1 MTRPASSYAG
11 GKAPPGRPTTPTS
24 RPGSNPA
31 VRLPGFAQRWTG
43 SAPSSA
49 GTRPSFGSGSGDPN
63 SFNPGSPSRPTS
75 NWQNYRILEGAPP
88 PPGQK
93 DSRKPVPG
101 VTLPKDSSLSGTFGS
116 QRMGFSPER
125 FEAFPYGSISVTR
138 EQAESLYDNLSPAYQ
153 AWLTSVAQSPGMGTG
168 ASTGRS
174 FWARLVSQSIDLQ
187 EQGLFMSPQQMAS
200 QIATSRGIGLDLG
213 DPASYGGSGSRGGYG
228 RGGFGG
234 GGGGGTSRSIDLS
247 SPTQAR
253 SIIMQTM
260 QGVLGRDPSADEIA
274 QFTKSLNEAQQASPT
289 VVTAEGDTVT
299 RSGGIEADVFAMD
312 FVRNQEEF
320 QEVQG
325 TQFYRALMGA
335 LGGGGI

>member
-1 MTRPASSYAG
+1 MSRPSWSYAG
-11 GKAPPGRPTTPTS
+11 GKTPPGRPTTP
-24 RPGSNPA
+24 
-31 VRLPGFAQRWTG
+31 
-43 SAPSSA
+43 
-49 GTRPSFGSGSGDPN
+49 
-63 SFNPGSPSRPTS
+63 SPSRSTPNWVRDQVRPGFGSTSGGSSGSKTFTPPAGPTS
-75 NWQNYRILEGAPP
+75 RT
-88 PPGQK
+88 
-93 DSRKPVPG
+93 PG
-101 VTLPKDSSLSGTFGS
+101 VTIPSTGQFSGTFGS
-116 QRMGFSPER
+116 QRLGGSPDR
-125 FEAFPYGSISVTR
+125 FEAFPYGSITLT
-138 EQAESLYDNLSPAYQ
+138 EDQALNMYDRLSPAYQ
-153 AWLTSVAQSPGMGTG
+153 NWLTSIARTPGFG
-168 ASTGRS
+168 APTSTGRAM
-174 FWARLVSQSIDLQ
+174 WARFVQRSIELQ
-187 EQGLFMSPQQMAS
+187 NDGLFMSPQQMAE
-200 QIATSRGIGLDLG
+200 QVAASRGIGLDLG

-274 QFTKSLNEAQQASPT
+274 QFTKSLNEAQQANPT
-289 VVTAEGDTVT
+289 VVTAEGDTVI